1 MALSVRERYGPGL
14 STLHIPELEMAQSCM
29 VSTWDHYFARKKKK
43 KYMDNFQ
50 DDVTI
55 SYKVGF
61 VLFLY
66 KEKG

>member
-1 MALSVRERYGPGL
+1 
-14 STLHIPELEMAQSCM
+14 MAQSCM